1 MVLLRHKAIP
11 FLGGTYKPCMLEGKP
26 CMVEGK
32 PCMLEGKPC
41 MLEGKPCMVEG
52 RIFHGQRLPDALCL
66 AAFFV
71 LRKGLMQF

>member
-11 FLGGTYKPCMLEGKP
+11 FLGGTYKPCML
-26 CMVEGK
+26 EGK

>member
-32 PCMLEGKPC
+32 PCMV
-41 MLEGKPCMVEG
+41 EGKPCMVEG

-71 LRKGLMQF
+71 LRKGLM